1 MPTSGLVL
9 TLRDRADAPSPAL
22 LARLAAEREV
32 EVGPCFAGRLALV
45 ASTPDPGRDKALWER
60 LGADPEVLSVALA
73 FAHFDTLGAGPGATR
88 P

>member
-9 TLRDRADAPSPAL
+9 TLRHSADLPPPAL
-22 LARLAAEREV
+22 LARLAAEPEV

-45 ASTPDPGRDKALWER
+45 ATTPDPGRDKALWAR
-60 LGADPEVLSVALA
+60 LTADPEVLTVALA
-73 FAHFDTLGAGPGATR
+73 FAHFDAPGAGTGAPR